1 MRKTSSSL
9 PDKKPFGT
17 RLKEDWMHNKWK
29 YIMLVPV
36 VIYFIVFSYKPMYGV
51 IIAFKNYR
59 PNKGIM
65 GSEWVGFLHF
75 KNFFQSPDFGRILRN
90 TFSISG
96 LGILFGFP
104 APILLALLLNEIRNE
119 PFKRVVQTI
128 TYLPHFVA
136 MVIICGLL
144 KTFCLSDGVFNT
156 IIQAFGG
163 TATPLLQDSKF
174 FYPILIGSD
183 IWQGIGWGS
192 IIYLA
197 AIAGVDQ
204 EQYEAARIDG
214 LNEVQIFFRMFFPT
228 MRSTYA
234 AAAVITFMNAW
245 NAYLWPKVIMTDGK
259 SLNMVMLI
267 ANTIGGYKIDYG
279 MIMMGVLFCSIPT
292 MLVFFILQKQFAEG
306 ITGAV
311 K

>member
-1 MRKTSSSL
+1 MIQRRLIPTYIFLIIVSFISVFPLYWMISAATNTSVDVS
-9 PDKKPFGT
+9 
-17 RLKEDWMHNKWK
+17 R
-29 YIMLVPV
+29 
-36 VIYFIVFSYKPMYGV
+36 
-51 IIAFKNYR
+51 
-59 PNKGIM
+59 
-65 GSEWVGFLHF
+65 
-75 KNFFQSPDFGRILRN
+75 GRILPGGYFMQNFNNLVSQQPLWRALAN
-90 TFSISG
+90 SFIYAIVTTLVCLLICSIAGYGFEVYHDKWKDKLFSI
-96 LGILFGFP
+96 L
-104 APILLALLLNEIRNE
+104 LLAMMVPQVATMIPLFQMFSSAKLLNTAAGFFLPMIST
-119 PFKRVVQTI
+119 PFMIMMFRQNARAFPVD
-128 TYLPHFVA
+128 
-136 MVIICGLL
+136 II
-144 KTFCLSDGVFNT
+144 
-156 IIQAFGG
+156 
-163 TATPLLQDSKF
+163 
-174 FYPILIGSD
+174 
-183 IWQGIGWGS
+183 
-192 IIYLA
+192 
-197 AIAGVDQ
+197 
-204 EQYEAARIDG
+204 EAARIDG